1 MIQAALLALLSH
13 WWCHKVQLAAL
24 MIGLALATGLWTGV
38 QAINQEARS
47 SYDAAASVLGQDQLD
62 RLQRADGAS
71 IALQAFV
78 DLRRA
83 GWLVSP
89 VVEGEVRIGGARLR
103 VLGIDPLTA
112 PPAAAAVDLT
122 GDGDLAAF
130 IGDDR
135 LVFVNPETA
144 GRLPSDHLT
153 VRRSDH
159 LPPGVAIADISTA
172 WSLLDMEG
180 FSHLLLWPEQP
191 LGVPPLEDAA
201 PDLVRIAADGAND
214 VGRLTDSF
222 HLNLTAFGLLS
233 FVVGLFI
240 VHSAVGLAFE
250 QRRPMFRTLR
260 ALGLPARHLVALLGG
275 EMLILALIGG
285 ALGIVIGYFVAA
297 ILLPDVAATLRGL
310 YGAEVSGTLR
320 LDPGWILAGFGIA
333 LVGTAVASA
342 QSLWRL
348 ARLPVLAPAQPR
360 AWSIATARSLAL
372 QAGLGSALLLV
383 AAILA
388 LFGHGLLSGFGILAT
403 LLLGAALL
411 LPAVLMALLK
421 LGASFARRPLAEWIW
436 ADTRQQVPGL
446 SLALMALLL
455 ALAASI
461 GVGTMVS
468 SFRLTFT
475 DWLDQRLASELYVTA
490 GTEEEAERLRAFL
503 EPLADAVLPIRSV
516 EAQVAGAPAE
526 IYGIVDHAT
535 YRDHWP
541 LLQGQD
547 DTWDRIAASDGALI
561 NEQLHRRAG
570 LSIGDAV
577 TLPNGWSETV
587 VGVYSDY
594 GNPTGQVIVGLDAL
608 ADRYPDLARLR
619 HAVRISP
626 DDAPALADRIRDEFG
641 FSVRV
646 INQDEVKRLS
656 LDVFERTFLVTG
668 ALTVLTLGVAAF
680 AILTSLLT
688 LAAMRLPQLAPVW
701 ALGLTRR
708 RLAWIEL
715 ARAVLLALLT
725 WLVAVPLGLL
735 LAWLLLAIVNVEA
748 FGWRLP
754 LFVFPLDWLALALWA
769 ILAAALAAAWP
780 AWRLAR
786 IPPARLLQVFAHER

>member
-1 MIQAALLALLSH
+1 
-13 WWCHKVQLAAL
+13 
-24 MIGLALATGLWTGV
+24 
-38 QAINQEARS
+38 
-47 SYDAAASVLGQDQLD
+47 
-62 RLQRADGAS
+62 
-71 IALQAFV
+71 
-78 DLRRA
+78 
-83 GWLVSP
+83 
-89 VVEGEVRIGGARLR
+89 
-103 VLGIDPLTA
+103 
-112 PPAAAAVDLT
+112 
-122 GDGDLAAF
+122 
-130 IGDDR
+130 
-135 LVFVNPETA
+135 
-144 GRLPSDHLT
+144 
-153 VRRSDH
+153 
-159 LPPGVAIADISTA
+159 
-172 WSLLDMEG
+172 
-180 FSHLLLWPEQP
+180 
-191 LGVPPLEDAA
+191 
-201 PDLVRIAADGAND
+201 
-214 VGRLTDSF
+214 
-222 HLNLTAFGLLS
+222 
-233 FVVGLFI
+233 
-240 VHSAVGLAFE
+240 
-250 QRRPMFRTLR
+250 
-260 ALGLPARHLVALLGG
+260 
-275 EMLILALIGG
+275 MLILAAIGG
-285 ALGIVIGYFVAA
+285 ALGIVVGYFVAA

-320 LDPGWILAGFGIA
+320 LDPGWILAGFAIA
-333 LVGTAVASA
+333 LVGAAVASA

-360 AWSIATARSLAL
+360 AWSMATSRGLAL

-388 LFGHGLLSGFGILAT
+388 LFGHGLLSGFAILAT

-421 LGASFARRPLAEWIW
+421 LGAGFARRPLAEWIW

-490 GTEEEAERLRAFL
+490 STEEEAERLRSFL
-503 EPLADAVLPIRSV
+503 APLADTVLPIRSV
-516 EAQVAGAPAE
+516 EAQVAGAPGE
-526 IYGIVDHAT
+526 IYGIIDHAT

-570 LSIGDAV
+570 LSIGDMV

-608 ADRYPDLARLR
+608 ADRYPDLVQLR
-619 HAVRISP
+619 HAVRIAP

-641 FSVRV
+641 FAIRV

-688 LAAMRLPQLAPVW
+688 LAALRLPQLAPVW

-769 ILAAALAAAWP
+769 TLAAALAAAWP

>member
-1 MIQAALLALLSH
+1 MIRAAQSALLSH
-13 WWCHKVQLAAL
+13 WWRHKVQLAAL

-62 RLQRADGAS
+62 RLQRADGAP
-71 IALQAFV
+71 IAPEVFV

-89 VVEGEVRIGGARLR
+89 VVEGEVRIGGVRLR
-103 VLGIDPLTA
+103 ILGIDPLTA

-144 GRLPSDHLT
+144 GRLPSDPLS
-153 VRRSDH
+153 VRQSDD
-159 LPPGVAIADISTA
+159 LPQGVAIADISTA

-191 LGVPPLEDAA
+191 HGVPPLEEAA

-214 VGRLTDSF
+214 VGRLTGSF

-240 VHSAVGLAFE
+240 VHAAVGLAFE

-275 EMLILALIGG
+275 EMLILAFIGG
-285 ALGIVIGYFVAA
+285 ALGIVVGYFVAA
-297 ILLPDVAATLRGL
+297 TLLPDVAATLRGL

-320 LDPGWILAGFGIA
+320 LDPGWILAGFAIA

-360 AWSIATARSLAL
+360 AWSMATSRSLAL
-372 QAGLGSALLLV
+372 QAGLGCALLLA

-388 LFGHGLLSGFGILAT
+388 LFGHGLLSGFAILAT

-421 LGASFARRPLAEWIW
+421 LGASFARRPLAEWAW

-490 GTEEEAERLRAFL
+490 GTEEEAERLRGFL
-503 EPLADAVLPIRSV
+503 APLADTVLPIRSV
-516 EAQVAGAPAE
+516 EARVAGAPGE
-526 IYGIVDHAT
+526 IYGIIDHAT

-570 LSIGDAV
+570 LSVGDVV

-594 GNPTGQVIVGLDAL
+594 GNPIGQVIVGLDAL
-608 ADRYPDLARLR
+608 VDRYPDLARLR
-619 HAVRISP
+619 HAVRIAP

-641 FSVRV
+641 FTMRV

-688 LAAMRLPQLAPVW
+688 LAALRLPQLAPAW

-769 ILAAALAAAWP
+769 TLAAALAAAWP

>member
-1 MIQAALLALLSH
+1 MIRAGLSALLSH
-13 WWCHKVQLAAL
+13 WWRHKVQLAAL

-62 RLQRADGAS
+62 RLQQADGAP
-71 IALQAFV
+71 IAPEVFV

-89 VVEGEVRIGGARLR
+89 VVEGEVRIDGVRLR
-103 VLGIDPLTA
+103 LLGIDPLTA

-122 GDGDLAAF
+122 GDGDLVAF
-130 IGDDR
+130 MGGDG
-135 LVFVNPETA
+135 LVFVNPQTA
-144 GRLPSDHLT
+144 ERLPADGLNARLSD
-153 VRRSDH
+153 D
-159 LPPGVAIADISTA
+159 LPPGVAIADVSTA
-172 WSLLDMEG
+172 WSLLGTEG
-180 FSHLLLWPEQP
+180 FSHLLVWPEQP
-191 LGVPPLEDAA
+191 LGIPSLEDAA
-201 PDLVRIAADGAND
+201 PDLLRIAADGTGD

-233 FVVGLFI
+233 FAVGLFI
-240 VHSAVGLAFE
+240 VHAAVGLAFE

-260 ALGLPARHLVALLGG
+260 ALGLPARHLIALLGA
-275 EMLILALIGG
+275 EMVVLALMGG
-285 ALGIVIGYFVAA
+285 ALGIVVGYLVASV
-297 ILLPDVAATLRGL
+297 LLPDVAATLRGL
-310 YGAEVSGTLR
+310 YGAEVPGTLR
-320 LDPGWILAGFGIA
+320 LDPGWVLAGFAMA

-348 ARLPVLAPAQPR
+348 TRLPLLAPAQPR
-360 AWSIATARSLAL
+360 AWSMAMSRSLGL
-372 QAGLGSALLLV
+372 QAGLGGVLLLV
-383 AAILA
+383 GAVLVLI
-388 LFGHGLLSGFGILAT
+388 GHGLLSGFAILAS

-411 LPAVLMALLK
+411 LPAVLMLLLK
-421 LGASFARRPLAEWIW
+421 LGARLARTPLAGWIW

-455 ALAASI
+455 ALSASI

-468 SFRLTFT
+468 SFRLTFI

-490 GTEEEAERLRAFL
+490 ATEEDAERLRGFL
-503 EPLADAVLPIRSV
+503 DPLADAVLPIRSV
-516 EAQVAGAPAE
+516 EARVVGAPAE
-526 IYGIVDHAT
+526 IYGIVDHPT

-541 LLQGQD
+541 LLQGRD
-547 DTWDRIAASDGALI
+547 DAWDRIAASDGALI

-570 LSIGDAV
+570 LAIGDRV
-577 TLPNGWSETV
+577 MLPNGWPETV

-594 GNPTGQVIVGLDAL
+594 GNPAGQVIVGLDAL
-608 ADRYPDLARLR
+608 VERYPDLSRLR
-619 HAVRISP
+619 HAVRIAP
-626 DDAPALADRIRDEFG
+626 GDAPALADRIRDEFG
-641 FSVRV
+641 FAVRV

-668 ALTVLTLGVAAF
+668 ALTILTLGVAAF

-688 LAAMRLPQLAPVW
+688 LASMRLPQLAPVW

-715 ARAVLLALLT
+715 ARAILLALLT
-725 WLVAVPLGLL
+725 WLVAVPLGLV

-754 LFVFPLDWLALALWA
+754 LYLFPLDWLALALWA
-769 ILAAALAAAWP
+769 VLAAALAAAWP

>member
-1 MIQAALLALLSH
+1 MIRAALSALLSH
-13 WWCHKVQLAAL
+13 WWRHKVQLAAL

-62 RLQRADGAS
+62 RLQRADGTL
-71 IALQAFV
+71 IALELFV
-78 DLRRA
+78 ALRRA

-89 VVEGEVRIGGARLR
+89 VVEGEARIAGVRLR
-103 VLGIDPLTA
+103 ILGIDPLTA

-135 LVFVNPETA
+135 LVFVSPETA
-144 GRLPSDHLT
+144 GRLPSDPLT
-153 VRRSDH
+153 VRRADD

-180 FSHLLLWPEQP
+180 FTHLLMWPEQP
-191 LGVPPLEDAA
+191 VGVPPLEDAA
-201 PDLVRIAADGAND
+201 PDLVRVAADGASD
-214 VGRLTDSF
+214 VGRLTGSF

-240 VHSAVGLAFE
+240 VHAAVGLAFE

-275 EMLILALIGG
+275 EMLILAVIGG
-285 ALGIVIGYFVAA
+285 ALGIVVGYFVAA
-297 ILLPDVAATLRGL
+297 VLLPDVAATLRGL

-320 LDPGWILAGFGIA
+320 LDPGWILAGLAIA

-360 AWSIATARSLAL
+360 AWSMATSRSLAL
-372 QAGLGSALLLV
+372 QAGLGCALLLV
-383 AAILA
+383 AAVLA
-388 LFGHGLLSGFGILAT
+388 VFGHGLLSGFAILAT

-411 LPAVLMALLK
+411 LPAVLVALLK
-421 LGASFARRPLAEWIW
+421 LGGSFARRPLAEWIW

-490 GTEEEAERLRAFL
+490 STEEEAERLRSFL
-503 EPLADAVLPIRSV
+503 APLADTVLPIRSV
-516 EAQVAGAPAE
+516 EARVAGAPAE

-541 LLQGQD
+541 LLQGQG

-570 LSIGDAV
+570 LSIGDTV

-608 ADRYPDLARLR
+608 ADRYPDLAQLR
-619 HAVRISP
+619 HAVRIAP

-641 FSVRV
+641 FAIRV

-680 AILTSLLT
+680 AILASLLT

-769 ILAAALAAAWP
+769 MLAAALAAAWP
-780 AWRLAR
+780 AWRLAG